1 MSSADFS
8 RRSTNPALSR
18 SDPSASGAQ
27 RKSIE
32 PHKLGSDESGGLF
45 ASSKRLLR
53 SIGLLPNGLTMR
65 DTLEEMIE
73 DEGADAVEIDSHERT
88 LIRNVLGLR
97 DISARDAMVPRADIV
112 AVDVETPIQELVS
125 QMVEAAHS
133 RLPVYRETLDD
144 TIGMV
149 HIKDVLAR
157 LDSTQPATV
166 LDLVREVLFVSPTI
180 HALDLLQEMRLNRRH
195 LALVVDEFGGIDG
208 LITIE
213 DLVEEIVGE
222 IIDEH
227 DIEEGPKIIAE
238 NDVTAVADA
247 RATVEELESLFGPL
261 LSDSEREE
269 VDTVA
274 GLIFAVTG
282 RIAKRG
288 EIVRHESGL
297 EFEVIDAD
305 PRRLKSVRVRRSMDS
320 AEDVAAGD

>member
-1 MSSADFS
+1 MSSADLS
-8 RRSTNPALSR
+8 RRSASTTMSN
-18 SDPSASGAQ
+18 SDAPASGGQ
-27 RKSIE
+27 RRSIE
-32 PHKLGSDESGGLF
+32 AHKPSTDESAGLWV
-45 ASSKRLLR
+45 AVKRALR
-53 SIGLLPNGLTMR
+53 AIGLLPNGPTMR
-65 DTLEEMIE
+65 DTLEELIE
-73 DEGADAVEIDSHERT
+73 DEGVDRVEIDSHERT

-97 DISARDAMVPRADIV
+97 DISARDVMVPRADIV
-112 AVDVETPIQELVS
+112 AVDAETPIQELVS

-157 LDSTQPATV
+157 LDSTQPATIP
-166 LDLVREVLFVSPTI
+166 DLVREALFVSPTI
-180 HALDLLQEMRLNRRH
+180 RALDLLQEMRLNRRH

-227 DIEEGPKIIAE
+227 DVEEGPKIVAE
-238 NDVTAVADA
+238 NDGTAVADA

-261 LSDSEREE
+261 LNDTEREE

-274 GLIFAVTG
+274 GLIFAITG

-305 PRRLKSVRVRRSMDS
+305 PRRLKSVRVRRPTDP
-320 AEDVAAGD
+320 ADDVVS

>member
-1 MSSADFS
+1 M
-8 RRSTNPALSR
+8 
-18 SDPSASGAQ
+18 SGAETS
-27 RKSIE
+27 RHSE
-32 PHKLGSDESGGLF
+32 NVDDSGGLLVTI
-45 ASSKRLLR
+45 KRALR
-53 SIGLLPNGLTMR
+53 GMGLLSNGHTMR
-65 DTLEEMIE
+65 DTLEELIE
-73 DEGADAVEIDSHERT
+73 DEGDDAVEIDRHERT

-97 DISARDAMVPRADIV
+97 DISARDVMVPRADIV
-112 AVDVETPIQELVS
+112 AVDAETPISDLVS

-157 LDSTQPATV
+157 LDSTLPATIP
-166 LDLVREVLFVSPTI
+166 DLVREALFVSPTI
-180 HALDLLQEMRLNRRH
+180 RALDLLQEMRLNRRH

-227 DIEEGPKIIAE
+227 DVEEGPKIIAE
-238 NDVTAVADA
+238 NDGAAVADA
-247 RATVEELESLFGPL
+247 RATVEELEAIFGPL

-274 GLIFAVTG
+274 GLIFAVNG

-288 EIVRHESGL
+288 EIIRHESGL
-297 EFEVIDAD
+297 EFEIIDAD
-305 PRRLKSVRVRRSMDS
+305 PRRLKSVRVRRPIDPSL
-320 AEDVAAGD
+320 EVET